1 MILLLLRLRGL
12 VLAGLLMLPV
22 LPLAQV
28 DGGVTDFTKIAHSG
42 DELPLSAATGESGSD
57 WACLRDNRTGLTWEL
72 KTIARGPRDQR
83 WTYTPYDSNPLTNG
97 GYPGYKDTTSGD
109 CVRDAMEGRSCNTE
123 AYVKLLRQKRLC
135 GFDDW
140 RLPTVSE
147 LVAVSGQTANSPPA
161 KTDRLLPNTYS
172 GWYWTGIETT
182 GAASFSRVI
191 LLPPG
196 ASPRFYDGSYLVIG
210 VRGADLSPGKPP
222 Q

>member
-1 MILLLLRLRGL
+1 MALPMLRLRGA
-12 VLAGLLMLPV
+12 VLAGLVMLP
-22 LPLAQV
+22 LFALAQA
-28 DGGVTDFTKIAHSG
+28 DGGQTDFTRVAQDGS
-42 DELPLSAATGESGSD
+42 ELPMSAATGEPVSE

-72 KTIARGPRDQR
+72 KTMDQGPRNQR

-97 GYPGYKDTTSGD
+97 GYPGYKDTTSGE
-109 CVRDAMEGRSCNTE
+109 CVRDAMEGGSCNTE

-147 LVAVSGQTANSPPA
+147 LVAVSGQTATRPPG
-161 KTDRLLPNTYS
+161 KTDHMLPNTYP

-182 GAASFSRVI
+182 GATSFSRVI

-210 VRGADLSPGKPP
+210 VRGAK